1 MTSTKLGFI
10 KNSYG
15 TVAAAQG
22 AATAGKIVFDE
33 AHQVICVN
41 GKVYGGQIQNVDY
54 NQTTG
59 ILTITKADGTTQT
72 LNFSDIASASQMMG
86 VFEEIQ
92 GVIGTPVVG
101 EGKNRRPDYTGAH
114 YISAQTN
121 LIQADL
127 TLDAAIWGVQGAV
140 QDLDAHTVKD
150 VRMGGTSIVSSGIA
164 NIATQ
169 GTYNSSTN
177 KIATYSDVTDAINT
191 EIAKLDA
198 DLDASGTAQHSGT
211 FVVSGITEVDGKIT
225 AVDSVEVEAAG
236 AAATAKSEVIGQ
248 SGDAASA
255 DTIYGAK
262 AYATDA
268 VSTAIGNLDGS
279 ATIASKSGNVVT
291 IKTGV
296 TETDGVIDNDS
307 GTDITLADVAATG
320 AAEDVSY
327 DNTTSHLTATDVQAA
342 IDELAEASAG
352 GVDSKTVYL
361 RDESQGQSDYAKVY
375 KIYQHA
381 GTVQDSQQNLVGE
394 INIPKDLVVQ
404 SGQVVVNPTGQP
416 AGTYI
421 ELVIQNQA
429 EPLYINVADLVDDYT
444 AQQNATQVQLAI
456 SSTNEISA
464 TIVAGSI
471 DTTELADGAV
481 TTAKL
486 DDEAVTTAKIDDGA
500 VTSDKIAANAV
511 QGSHIANMAVGTDQ
525 LQGSAVTTAK
535 IADDAVNGDKIADD
549 AIGSEH
555 INDNA
560 VQSAHIYNGAVTSAK
575 IANGAV
581 NTVQMADGAVTSAKI
596 ADNAVN
602 SEHIA
607 ANAVQTA
614 SLQAGSVTS
623 AKIANGAVDS
633 QHIAANAVQTT
644 SLQDGSVTAAKLAS
658 NLISIGTQE
667 TTVNGDAATTLATI
681 AGQEIKVHAN
691 LYWEEWS

>member
-1 MTSTKLGFI
+1 MTNTKLSFI
-10 KNSYG
+10 KKGFTPTSG
-15 TVAAAQG
+15 AGSAVAYSQTKEG
-22 AATAGKIVFDE
+22 SIVFDKD
-33 AHQVICVN
+33 HGIICVD
-41 GKVYGGQIQNVDY
+41 GVIYGGGNITNAEYNQNVLKIWKLGD
-54 NQTTG
+54 TTEPS
-59 ILTITKADGTTQT
+59 IKLDFT
-72 LNFSDIASASQMMG
+72 DIASAKSMMS
-86 VFEEIQ
+86 VFEQIEGII
-92 GVIGTPVVG
+92 GAPVISSGPDK
-101 EGKNRRPDYTGAH
+101 GKPDYAGAH

-121 LIQADL
+121 LIQADK

-140 QDLDAHTVKD
+140 ENLDAHTVKD
-150 VRMGGTSIVSSGIA
+150 VQMGGTSIVSSGIA

-177 KIATYSDVTDAINT
+177 KIATQSAVTEAINT

-211 FVVSGITEVDGKIT
+211 FVVSGITEVDGKLT

-236 AAATAKSEVIGQ
+236 AAATAKSEVIGA
-248 SGDAASA
+248 SGDAKTA

-262 AYATDA
+262 TYADDA

-279 ATIASKSGNVVT
+279 ATIASESNGVVT
-291 IKTGV
+291 LKAGV
-296 TETDGVIDNDS
+296 AETDGVISNAS
-307 GTDITLADVAATG
+307 GSDITLAKVATTG
-320 AAEDVSY
+320 EAEDVSY
-327 DNTTSHLTATDVQAA
+327 DNATSGLTATDVQSA
-342 IDELAEASAG
+342 IDELANQSAG
-352 GVDSKTVYL
+352 GVDSKTVFL

-375 KIYQHA
+375 KLYQHA
-381 GTVQDSQQNLVGE
+381 STEGDTQQNLVGE

-404 SGQVVVNPTGQP
+404 SGSVVVNPTGQP

-486 DDEAVTTAKIDDGA
+486 DADAVT
-500 VTSDKIAANAV
+500 
-511 QGSHIANMAVGTDQ
+511 
-525 LQGSAVTTAK
+525 
-535 IADDAVNGDKIADD
+535 GDKIADD

-560 VQSAHIYNGAVTSAK
+560 VQSAHIYNGAVTTEK

-581 NTVQMADGAVTSAKI
+581 NTVQMADGAVTSAKIADNAVNTVQMANGAVTTDKLDDDAVTSAKI

-623 AKIANGAVDS
+623 AKIANGAIDS
-633 QHIAANAVQTT
+633 QHIAANAVQTAA
-644 SLQDGSVTAAKLAS
+644 LQNGSVTAAKLA
-658 NLISIGTQE
+658 NDVVTLGNQGVV
-667 TTVNGDAATTLATI
+667 VNGDSVTLATVAGKAI
-681 AGQEIKVHAN
+681 AVQSA
-691 LYWEEWS
+691 LYWDEWV